1 MVLLIASV
9 VIYKLVENRKINK
22 YKTEDLRINVKV
34 LSDMFVKYLKKI
46 GIELYMD
53 SNILEVKNRIDERI
67 LMASNAEKLK
77 ACKYITNVDS
87 GEILNIIMKA
97 KYSRENIQLTEEEYQ
112 KVRQYVEE
120 FKKSLQ
126 YLKNKV

>member
-1 MVLLIASV
+1 
-9 VIYKLVENRKINK
+9 
-22 YKTEDLRINVKV
+22 
-34 LSDMFVKYLKKI
+34 
-46 GIELYMD
+46 MD